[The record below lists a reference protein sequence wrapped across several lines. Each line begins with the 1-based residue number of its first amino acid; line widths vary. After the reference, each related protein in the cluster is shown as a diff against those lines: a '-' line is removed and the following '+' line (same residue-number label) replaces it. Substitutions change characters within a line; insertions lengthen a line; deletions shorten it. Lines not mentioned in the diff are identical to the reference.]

1 MKRLKSIAIGVLF
14 ALCYFSPSAQENI
27 PLNEGNYNKPQLFSD
42 LPDRMSL
49 DISTLQG
56 LFTLSRGSSVKQQ
69 LSEDFILKGVVVS
82 KSEATANAP
91 VTTVII
97 RCTSR
102 PGAVFTFTRVVGQD
116 ESITYRGRI
125 LSRNNSDALD
135 IVKVNNQYYLQ
146 KKNYNDIISE

>member
-1 MKRLKSIAIGVLF
+1 MKKLKSIAIGVLL
-14 ALCYFSPSAQENI
+14 ALCYLNSSSQENI
-27 PLNEGNYNKPQLFSD
+27 PLNEGNYNKPQIFSD
-42 LPDRMSL
+42 LPYRMSL
-49 DISTLQG
+49 NISSLQN
-56 LFTLSRGSSVKQQ
+56 LFTLSRGESIKQQ

-82 KSEATANAP
+82 KSEATAYSP
-91 VTTVII
+91 VTTVVI

-135 IVKVNNQYYLQ
+135 IVKINNQYYFQ

>member
-1 MKRLKSIAIGVLF
+1 MKKLKSIAIGVLF
-14 ALCYFSPSAQENI
+14 ALCYLSSSAQETI

-42 LPDRMSL
+42 LPDRMNL
-49 DISTLQG
+49 DISTLQN
-56 LFTLSRGSSVKQQ
+56 LFTLPRGASVKQQ

-82 KSEATANAP
+82 KSEATSNSP
-91 VTTVII
+91 VTTVVI

>member
-1 MKRLKSIAIGVLF
+1 MKKLKSTAIGVLF
-14 ALCYFSPSAQENI
+14 ALCYLNASAQDI

-49 DISTLQG
+49 DISTLQN
-56 LFTLSRGSSVKQQ
+56 LFTLQRGASIKQQ
-69 LSEDFILKGVVVS
+69 VSEDFLLKGVVVS
-82 KSEATANAP
+82 KSEATSHAP
-91 VTTVII
+91 VTTVVI

-135 IVKVNNQYYLQ
+135 IVKIDNQYYLQ

>member
-1 MKRLKSIAIGVLF
+1 MKKLKFIAIGVLF
-14 ALCYFSPSAQENI
+14 ALCYLSSSAQDV

-42 LPDRMSL
+42 LPDRMNL
-49 DISTLQG
+49 DIPSLQT
-56 LFTLSRGSSVKQQ
+56 LFTLQRGASVKQQ

-82 KSEATANAP
+82 RSEASSNSP
-91 VTTVII
+91 VTSVVI